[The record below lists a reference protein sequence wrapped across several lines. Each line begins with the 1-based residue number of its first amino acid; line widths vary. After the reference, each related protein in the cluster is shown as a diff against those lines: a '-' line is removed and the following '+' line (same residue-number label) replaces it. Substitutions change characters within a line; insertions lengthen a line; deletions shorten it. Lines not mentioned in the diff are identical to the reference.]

1 MSTLHFE
8 GMTEHRTTVRIPA
21 DLLLRAKTKAAEEDR
36 TLTSLIEEGLRI
48 VVAEPRRSVTNK
60 RILPRISKSSGGP
73 LPGID
78 ISKSA
83 RLQEMDDLEYV
94 ARMKRAK

>member
-1 MSTLHFE
+1 
-8 GMTEHRTTVRIPA
+8 
-21 DLLLRAKTKAAEEDR
+21 
-36 TLTSLIEEGLRI
+36 
-48 VVAEPRRSVTNK
+48 VTNK